1 MKAKELTAD
10 DFGPGQIANFWSKV
24 VLRPNGCME
33 FTGSERVK
41 GYGCVEMKGRTSR
54 SHRRALA
61 HRAAYAMTWG
71 TCPSDMKLLHSCD
84 NPSCVNP
91 VHLTPGTQAENVA
104 DMMRKG
110 RANMGSM
117 KKLTSAQVKDIK
129 ARYQPRVVTAT
140 ALASEFGVT
149 QSCIREIL
157 NGRNWKNT

>member
-71 TCPSDMKLLHSCD
+71 TFGLCWTLNQTKPVANCSLRSNGDYDVSAIAKAFGGGGHKNAAGFEVPIATLLEWM
-84 NPSCVNP
+84 
-91 VHLTPGTQAENVA
+91 A
-104 DMMRKG
+104 
-110 RANMGSM
+110 
-117 KKLTSAQVKDIK
+117 
-129 ARYQPRVVTAT
+129 
-140 ALASEFGVT
+140 
-149 QSCIREIL
+149 
-157 NGRNWKNT
+157 